1 MSTPTL
7 YMKTSDFPLQKP
19 EYWPVDVLTQTLSST
34 YSKHVEELLKPEEDT
49 KGDLKENVWKL
60 LLKHLQYFQL
70 M

>member
-49 KGDLKENVWKL
+49 KGDLKENV
-60 LLKHLQYFQL
+60 
-70 M
+70 